1 MKGTLLIER
10 HAGRELLIYLPP
22 SYEHASY
29 PLPVVYV
36 QDSGDLFDPIL
47 NGNIYHLELRFAAG
61 TLPELIM
68 VGITPQD
75 RIHEY
80 TPWSAQKLQPG
91 RHYDHFGGRA
101 SQYLYTLTH
110 QVKPWVDRNFYTDP
124 RPECTG
130 IIGKSLG
137 GLVSLFAAYVYPEV
151 FGRIGAM
158 SASLWY
164 EGFVEF
170 MAERELVPGLR
181 VYMDI
186 GSLEGVA
193 KQNRQRLMQS
203 LTDEAAAIL
212 SQNQQQPDQLYF
224 VRREGEDHEADS
236 FYRRF
241 PQMMDWLFARNTI
254 RLLN

>member
-1 MKGTLLIER
+1 MKGTLFVER

-22 SYEHASY
+22 SYDQAQY

-36 QDSGDLFDPIL
+36 QDSGDLFDPVL

-61 TLPELIM
+61 TLPEMML
-68 VGITPQD
+68 VGIVPND

-80 TPWSAQKLQPG
+80 TPWSAQKLEPG

-101 SQYLYTLTH
+101 SQYLYDITH
-110 QVKPWVDRNFYTDP
+110 KVKPWVDRNFYTDP

-130 IIGKSLG
+130 IVGKSLG

-170 MAERELVPGLR
+170 MAERQLDPHLR
-181 VYMDI
+181 IYMDI
-186 GSLEGVA
+186 GSLEGTN
-193 KQNRQRLMQS
+193 KTSRQRFMQS

-212 SQNQQQPDQLYF
+212 SGNELQPDQLHF
-224 VRREGEDHEADS
+224 IRHEGEDHESDS

-241 PQMMDWLFARNTI
+241 PEMMDWLFARNTV
-254 RLLN
+254 RLLK